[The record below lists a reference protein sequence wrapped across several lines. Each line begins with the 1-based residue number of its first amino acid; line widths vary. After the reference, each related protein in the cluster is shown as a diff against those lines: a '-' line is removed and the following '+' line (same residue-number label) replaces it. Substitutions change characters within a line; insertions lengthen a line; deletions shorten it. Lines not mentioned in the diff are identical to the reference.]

1 MLPRRSLKFPIT
13 LGVVMIVLVVLL
25 TVGWVLL
32 SVFGAL
38 NSSVKAFYW
47 TALTVGAILF
57 VVVLVGTIIY
67 LSLSIKAINLTRR
80 QSNFMDSV
88 SHELKSPIASLKLSL
103 QTLALRAVSDDERQA
118 FHRLMLE
125 DVERLDELINHLLDA
140 ARLERP
146 DAPDRAEWL
155 RSTDVLL
162 RCIQAVRTRYR
173 LAEDRIR
180 LTGPDARIRA
190 RQVDLEM
197 IFRNLL
203 DNAVKYGGEEP
214 LVEVRTR
221 WERGTKPRLIVQVA
235 DNGKGIPIGQRRRIF
250 RRFERLGVELER
262 TKPGTGLGLYIVG
275 TLVRRLRGSIRVL
288 GRAGEAGT
296 VFEVA
301 IPASPIETNE
311 PAEST

>member
-1 MLPRRSLKFPIT
+1 MT

-103 QTLALRAVSDDERQA
+103 QTLTLRSVSDDERQA

-125 DVERLDELINHLLDA
+125 DIERLDELINHLLDA

-173 LAEDRIR
+173 LSEDRIR

-221 WERGTKPRLIVQVA
+221 WERGTKPRLVVQVA

-301 IPASPIETNE
+301 IPASPIETSE
-311 PAEST
+311 TAEST